1 MAADILTREQL
12 LAQLAR
18 REAFLLKCKADG
30 ASERMV
36 RKLEKDIRLTLLR
49 LERMKVKTE

>member
-30 ASERMV
+30 ASEKMV
-36 RKLEKDIRLTLLR
+36 RKLEKDIQLTLLR
-49 LERMKVKTE
+49 LERTKVKTE